1 MGGDKTTIEQVSLT
15 NDILFWNDHV
25 LKEDLCRIRG
35 MISQLLDLVGG
46 DTVGLKGDTDERF
59 ILVGR
64 TVTGVGEHTHPV
76 SLGAVCNPHLAAID
90 D

>member
-1 MGGDKTTIEQVSLT
+1 
-15 NDILFWNDHV
+15 
-25 LKEDLCRIRG
+25 
-35 MISQLLDLVGG
+35 MISQLLDLVAG

-59 ILVGR
+59 IPVGR

-76 SLGAVCNPHLAAID
+76 SLGSVCNPHLAAVD